1 MPGALQKAAQP
12 GGSWRLE
19 EVKLL
24 WAKSQQSQAQSQ
36 AGMTLRMARAMAQH
50 LQQATSS
57 SGSEAASCSLR
68 RTHGRLLSLIGHWL
82 ADSRCALIAST
93 WCREAAAQE

>member
-1 MPGALQKAAQP
+1 M
-12 GGSWRLE
+12 
-19 EVKLL
+19 KLL